1 MIRINLLPEEFH
13 VKKKKLRIAPRGGF
27 VIAGVVVLFLIM
39 ALLAM
44 WQKSRVG
51 RLDEQI
57 QQVRIEAEQQR
68 ADLALVER
76 LTALKEKILQRMQA
90 VETLNRN
97 RTRWIDILTELNGAV
112 PADMW
117 LVSFKEET
125 AAQGS
130 GARIQG
136 MTFSLKPIALF
147 MDHLDE
153 GKWFL
158 EPQFTYARRT
168 PIADGMAYDF
178 ELLSGLF
185 SYQQQFVNPASGAPE
200 AATGGGN
207 PQSSQD

>member
-13 VKKKKLRIAPRGGF
+13 VKKKKLRIAPRGGV
-27 VIAGVVVLFLIM
+27 VIAAVVVLFLIM

-44 WQKSRVG
+44 WQKSRIG
-51 RLDEQI
+51 HLDKQI

-97 RTRWIDILTELNGAV
+97 RTRWIDILTELSGAV
-112 PADMW
+112 PEDMW
-117 LVSFKEET
+117 LVSFKEEAT
-125 AAQGS
+125 ATGPS
-130 GARIQG
+130 ARIQG

-147 MDHLDE
+147 MGHLDE
-153 GKWFL
+153 GEWFL
-158 EPQFTYARRT
+158 DPQFTYARRT

-178 ELLSGLF
+178 ELLSELF
-185 SYQQQFVNPASGAPE
+185 SHQRQLVNSAPGE
-200 AATGGGN
+200 AGEEAGGET
-207 PQSSQD
+207 SSSSSN